1 MRITVRQVRAK
12 LSPEL
17 VGEMFELRAQGWTQE
32 SLADRFGV
40 DRSAVSRAL
49 TGKRW
54 PEVRAGL
61 ENPPAILSQAE
72 AARAARAKLSAE
84 QVRSVHRMGA
94 DGMTQRAIGA
104 SIGISRPAV
113 GYILRGETFRDI
125 WLEFHGDGSQIAS
138 QASQL
143 AALIKR
149 SSASPQLSVNP
160 RQASGDGQVTLS
172 DAPPPRPEYATSQQ
186 D

>member
-1 MRITVRQVRAK
+1 MRITVRQVRAN

-61 ENPPAILSQAE
+61 ESPPEILSQAE

-84 QVRSVHRMGA
+84 QIRSVHRMAAEGI
-94 DGMTQRAIGA
+94 TQRAIAATVGLT
-104 SIGISRPAV
+104 RPAV

-125 WLEFHGDGSQIAS
+125 WLEYNTAQARTSRAKRRPLGSG
-138 QASQL
+138 
-143 AALIKR
+143 R
-149 SSASPQLSVNP
+149 
-160 RQASGDGQVTLS
+160 
-172 DAPPPRPEYATSQQ
+172 
-186 D
+186 

>member
-1 MRITVRQVRAK
+1 
-12 LSPEL
+12 
-17 VGEMFELRAQGWTQE
+17 
-32 SLADRFGV
+32 
-40 DRSAVSRAL
+40 
-49 TGKRW
+49 
-54 PEVRAGL
+54 
-61 ENPPAILSQAE
+61 
-72 AARAARAKLSAE
+72 
-84 QVRSVHRMGA
+84 
-94 DGMTQRAIGA
+94 MTQRAIGA

-113 GYILRGETFRDI
+113 GYILRSETFRDM

>member
-1 MRITVRQVRAK
+1 MRIAVRQVRTK

-17 VGEMFELRAQGWTQE
+17 VGEMFELQAQGWTQA
-32 SLADRFGV
+32 SLGDRFGV
-40 DRSAVSRAL
+40 DRSTVSRAL
-49 TGKRW
+49 TRKHW

-72 AARAARAKLSAE
+72 AARTARAKLSAE

-94 DGMTQRAIGA
+94 EGMTQRAIGA

-113 GYILRGETFRDI
+113 GYILPGETFRDI
-125 WLEFHGDGSQIAS
+125 WLEFHGEGSKIAS
-138 QASQL
+138 QASHL

-149 SSASPQLSVNP
+149 SSVASPPVVCEP
-160 RQASGDGQVTLS
+160 
-172 DAPPPRPEYATSQQ
+172 
-186 D
+186 